1 MQHSA
6 LVRRLRNE
14 LLAAARIAA
23 MRMEAEAMSGRSQFD
38 VGFEAGYAR
47 ALAQFA
53 AELRETKRAL
63 KYFETVLDAASTR
76 VHQAEEEINQV
87 IEHAAASVVKQ

>member
-53 AELRETKRAL
+53 ANRGQKRRELQGKARTGG
-63 KYFETVLDAASTR
+63 
-76 VHQAEEEINQV
+76 
-87 IEHAAASVVKQ
+87 